1 MARDSAPAGR
11 PATLVRVADR
21 LCTPFAYVAVLGGLQ
36 VLLMW
41 RLGSLVGSGLA
52 VLATALWLTLLALI
66 AMVPGRGR
74 LKLATGTVLAVLCA
88 IVPTLMGI
96 ITRGRVGV
104 TIEHDGLLQ
113 IESAVDRLLNGQPI
127 YGVDWSNTPMAQLP
141 WDLVP
146 RGNPAL
152 HHLAYYPL
160 TILVGVPF
168 RLLTDAAGLP
178 YDYRLVLIAFGLM
191 GLGGILS
198 LPIAAEGRLKVLA
211 AIYLSPLITLYLW
224 PGRTDIEFLAMLLV
238 SLALLL
244 RGHVTW
250 AAVALGV
257 AAALKPFAW
266 PAVPFFLVV
275 LYLRWRSQRS
285 TREVL
290 SSGAALALA
299 PVLTIA
305 PFFFAN
311 PAAFWTDV
319 VLYASGGIKDAY
331 PINGYG
337 FAELLYN
344 AGLIAHRTD
353 SFPFGV
359 VQLAAMAPG
368 VWFGA
373 RAILRRPT
381 IGRWMLAYAALLFA
395 FTFFS
400 RFFNDN
406 YVGVVVAIFLIAPA
420 LGDRLLVSAAVRQ
433 AARVAA

>member
-1 MARDSAPAGR
+1 
-11 PATLVRVADR
+11 
-21 LCTPFAYVAVLGGLQ
+21 
-36 VLLMW
+36 
-41 RLGSLVGSGLA
+41 
-52 VLATALWLTLLALI
+52 
-66 AMVPGRGR
+66 
-74 LKLATGTVLAVLCA
+74 
-88 IVPTLMGI
+88 
-96 ITRGRVGV
+96 
-104 TIEHDGLLQ
+104 
-113 IESAVDRLLNGQPI
+113 
-127 YGVDWSNTPMAQLP
+127 
-141 WDLVP
+141 
-146 RGNPAL
+146 
-152 HHLAYYPL
+152 
-160 TILVGVPF
+160 
-168 RLLTDAAGLP
+168 
-178 YDYRLVLIAFGLM
+178 
-191 GLGGILS
+191 
-198 LPIAAEGRLKVLA
+198 
-211 AIYLSPLITLYLW
+211 
-224 PGRTDIEFLAMLLV
+224 
-238 SLALLL
+238 
-244 RGHVTW
+244 
-250 AAVALGV
+250 
-257 AAALKPFAW
+257 
-266 PAVPFFLVV
+266 V

-406 YVGVVVAIFLIAPA
+406 YVGVVVAMFLLTPA